1 MGGPLCVWGL
11 QGLKPGIGFG
21 AFEARV
27 NSCPDKKLNPSWV
40 VNWVIQV
47 ERIRQFS
54 ELASATRG
62 WQVSK
67 SAVTIAHEVSFLRGS
82 ATPVEDQ
89 KETEVQVPQNI
100 GAEKRPG
107 AKARFMLA
115 FDSGA

>member
-11 QGLKPGIGFG
+11 QGLKPDIDFAGFS
-21 AFEARV
+21 ARV
-27 NSCPDKKLNPSWV
+27 NSCPDTNHFANGVFPQPVKAPAPSAK
-40 VNWVIQV
+40 N
-47 ERIRQFS
+47 S
-54 ELASATRG
+54 TALACF
-62 WQVSK
+62 
-67 SAVTIAHEVSFLRGS
+67 IPCGS